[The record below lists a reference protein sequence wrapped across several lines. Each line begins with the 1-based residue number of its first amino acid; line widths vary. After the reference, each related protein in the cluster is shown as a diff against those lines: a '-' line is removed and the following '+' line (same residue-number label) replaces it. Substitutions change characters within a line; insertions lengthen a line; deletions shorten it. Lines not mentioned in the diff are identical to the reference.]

1 MGQVVLVSKNDII
14 NSLYEL
20 NLRAYVAVNVTIKS
34 DLRDAAKLIE
44 HSPNIDAIIIFKENN
59 RPKDELQE
67 FKKFITEN
75 NISTPVILM
84 GEVEAEFKNS
94 IVVKNKYDIK
104 SLLQAMAKMLEL
116 TAKQMASREVPKYF
130 PVPIRLLQKMSKT
143 HCELYSR
150 ESQDDFDFSYTK
162 ILEKDTPLGGL
173 IKNYIDDN
181 VEHLFIDASE
191 RLKFINKVS
200 GFIIN
205 EFSKSDLTL
214 DETIEITAQGQSMV
228 AEEIFENQ
236 EISDAVAEVSK
247 SCVQAMVK
255 VVKEVP
261 KLRNLLSMLLE
272 NKSNFVFK
280 HGIVASYIANQI
292 IENISWGS
300 KEQMEKVTF
309 SLFFHDLFLVP
320 IFAKYPEVECEEDL
334 LFHEGVSDEEKE
346 IVLNHAK
353 LAGSVVQ
360 TFPRAPMGADMIIIQ
375 HHGMTSG
382 RGFGINFKDDIS
394 PLAKIIVI
402 AEDVA
407 TGILIDISDGKKKGS
422 LDIKRIIKRLND
434 RYTYNSYKKIIL
446 TLENL
451 KV

>member
-1 MGQVVLVSKNDII
+1 
-14 NSLYEL
+14 
-20 NLRAYVAVNVTIKS
+20 
-34 DLRDAAKLIE
+34 
-44 HSPNIDAIIIFKENN
+44 
-59 RPKDELQE
+59 
-67 FKKFITEN
+67 
-75 NISTPVILM
+75 
-84 GEVEAEFKNS
+84 
-94 IVVKNKYDIK
+94 
-104 SLLQAMAKMLEL
+104 MAKMLEL

-130 PVPIRLLQKMSKT
+130 PVPVRLLKKMSKT
-143 HCELYSR
+143 QCDLYSR
-150 ESQDDFDFSYTK
+150 EAKDDFDFSYTK
-162 ILEKDTPLGGL
+162 ILDKDTLFGEL
-173 IKNYIDDN
+173 IKKFSDED
-181 VEHLFIDASE
+181 VEHLFIDAGE

-205 EFSKSDLTL
+205 EFSKPDLTL

-261 KLRNLLSMLLE
+261 KLRNLLAMLLE

-280 HGIVASYIANQI
+280 HGIIASYVADQI

-320 IFAKYPEVECEEDL
+320 IFAKFPDVQSEEDL
-334 LFHEGVSDEEKE
+334 LFHDGVSDEEKE
-346 IVLNHAK
+346 TVLNHAK
-353 LAGSVVQ
+353 LAGSILQ
-360 TFPRAPMGADMIIIQ
+360 SFPRAPMGADMIITQ
-375 HHGMTSG
+375 HHGMTNG

-407 TGILIDISDGKKKGS
+407 TGILADIADGKKKSS
-422 LDIKRIIKRLND
+422 LDIQRIMKRLND

-451 KV
+451 KI